1 MKKMLLTLCCFISI
15 QSYATTWTVNVDD
28 FQFSP
33 ATLNVTVGDVI
44 HFVWVSGTHT
54 TTSVSVP
61 VGANSWNSPI
71 DLSNHTFDVSVTTA
85 GTYSYQC
92 NFHAFL
98 GMTATFTASGA
109 LPVTFSTF
117 NIITKNNSP
126 QLSWS
131 TTAEINADYFSIRRS
146 FDGKNFK
153 EVGTLPANGTSSFVK
168 QYSFTDDKLPSSVTY
183 AYYELATIDKDG
195 GVQLSP
201 IKMYKNNLAVPR
213 LIISLSPNPVGSMGH
228 LTLQYNSDSRGI
240 MKATLIDMQ
249 GKTILETTLSSE
261 PGINNGHIHL
271 MGLPPGIY
279 TLHFVLNGMS
289 ESYRLVKD

>member
-1 MKKMLLTLCCFISI
+1 MKKMLLALYCFITI
-15 QSYATTWTVNVDD
+15 NSYATTWNVNVDD

-44 HFVWVSGTHT
+44 HFVWISGTHT

-61 VGANSWNSPI
+61 AGANTWNSPI
-71 DLSNHTFDVSVTTA
+71 NAGNTSFDVSVTEA
-85 GTYSYQC
+85 GAYSYQC
-92 NFHAFL
+92 NFHASI

-109 LPVTFSTF
+109 LPVTLSAF

-131 TTAEINADYFSIRRS
+131 TATEINADHFSIRRS

-153 EVGTLPANGTSSFVK
+153 EVGTLPANGTSSLVK
-168 QYSFTDDKLPSSVTY
+168 QYSFTDDELPSSVTY

-195 GVQLSP
+195 AMQLSP
-201 IKMYKNNLAVPR
+201 IKMYKNNSAAPR

-228 LTLQYNSDSRGI
+228 VTFLYNSDSRGI

-249 GKTILETTLSSE
+249 GKIILETTLSSE

-271 MGLPPGIY
+271 MGLPRGIY
-279 TLHFVLNGMS
+279 TLHFTLNGTS

>member
-1 MKKMLLTLCCFISI
+1 MKKMLLTLCCFITI
-15 QSYATTWTVNVDD
+15 HSYATTWTVNVDN

-33 ATLNVTVGDVI
+33 ATLNITVGDIV
-44 HFVWVSGTHT
+44 HFVWVGGTHT

-61 VGANSWNSPI
+61 LGAASWNSPI
-71 DLSNHTFDVSVTTA
+71 DVSNTSFDVSVTTA

-109 LPVTFSTF
+109 LPVTLSAF
-117 NIITKNNSP
+117 NISTKNNNP

-131 TTAEINADYFSIRRS
+131 TAIEINADHFSIRRS
-146 FDGKNFK
+146 FDGINFK
-153 EVGTLPANGTSSFVK
+153 EVGTVPASGTSSLTR
-168 QYSFTDDKLPSSVTY
+168 QYSFADNKLPSSVTY
-183 AYYELATIDKDG
+183 VYYDLATVDKDG
-195 GVQLSP
+195 VVQLSP
-201 IKMYKNNLAVPR
+201 IKMYKNSLAVPR

-228 LTLQYNSDSRGI
+228 VTLQYNSDSRGI
-240 MKATLIDMQ
+240 MKATLVDMQ
-249 GKTILETTLSSE
+249 GKTILETNLSSE

-271 MGLPPGIY
+271 MGLTPGIY
-279 TLHFVLNGMS
+279 TLHFSLNGMS

>member
-1 MKKMLLTLCCFISI
+1 MKKMLLVLCCFTAIR
-15 QSYATTWTVNVDD
+15 SYATTDTVRVDD

-54 TTSVSVP
+54 TTSVSIP
-61 VGANSWNSPI
+61 VGASSWNSPI
-71 DLSNHTFDVSVTTA
+71 DVSNTSFDVSVTTA

-98 GMTATFTASGA
+98 GMTATFTASGT
-109 LPVTFSTF
+109 LPITLSAF
-117 NIITKNNSP
+117 NIITKNNIP

-131 TTAEINADYFSIRRS
+131 TATEVNADHFSIRRS
-146 FDGKNFK
+146 FDGTNFK
-153 EVGTLPANGTSSFVK
+153 EVGTILASGTSSPTR
-168 QYSFTDDKLPSSVTY
+168 QYSFTDNKLPSSVTY
-183 AYYELATIDKDG
+183 VYYELATIDKDG
-195 GVQLSP
+195 QVELSP

-228 LTLQYNSDSRGI
+228 VTLQYNSESRGI

-271 MGLPPGIY
+271 MGLTPGIY
-279 TLHFVLNGMS
+279 TLHFTLNGMS

>member
-1 MKKMLLTLCCFISI
+1 MLLTLCCFINI

-54 TTSVSVP
+54 TTSVSIP
-61 VGANSWNSPI
+61 TGASSWNSPI
-71 DLSNHTFDVSVTTA
+71 NAGTTSFDVSVTKA

-92 NFHAFL
+92 NFHASF
-98 GMTATFTASGA
+98 GMIASFTASGA
-109 LPVTFSTF
+109 LPVTLSAF

-131 TTAEINADYFSIRRS
+131 TATEINADHFSIRRS
-146 FDGKNFK
+146 FDGTNFK
-153 EVGTLPANGTSSFVK
+153 EVGTLPANGTSSSTK
-168 QYSFTDDKLPSSVTY
+168 QYSFIDDKLPSSVTY

-195 GVQLSP
+195 QAELSP

-213 LIISLSPNPVGSMGH
+213 LIISLSPNPVSSMGH
-228 LTLQYNSDSRGI
+228 VTLQYNADSRGI

-249 GKTILETTLSSE
+249 GKIILETTLSSE

-271 MGLPPGIY
+271 MGLTPGIY
-279 TLHFVLNGMS
+279 TLHFTLNGMS

>member
-1 MKKMLLTLCCFISI
+1 MKKMLLVLCCFTAIR
-15 QSYATTWTVNVDD
+15 SYATTDTVRVDD

-54 TTSVSVP
+54 TTSVSIP
-61 VGANSWNSPI
+61 VGASSWNSPI
-71 DLSNHTFDVSVTTA
+71 DVSNTSFDVSVTTA

-98 GMTATFTASGA
+98 GMTATFTASGT
-109 LPVTFSTF
+109 LPITLSAF
-117 NIITKNNSP
+117 NIITKNNIP

-131 TTAEINADYFSIRRS
+131 TATEVNADHFSIRRS
-146 FDGKNFK
+146 FDGTNFK
-153 EVGTLPANGTSSFVK
+153 EVGTILASGTSSPTR
-168 QYSFTDDKLPSSVTY
+168 QYSFTDNKLPSSVTY
-183 AYYELATIDKDG
+183 VYYELATIDKDG
-195 GVQLSP
+195 QVELSP

-228 LTLQYNSDSRGI
+228 VTLQYNSESRGI

-261 PGINNGHIHL
+261 PGINFILHL
-271 MGLPPGIY
+271 M
-279 TLHFVLNGMS
+279 V
-289 ESYRLVKD
+289 

>member
-1 MKKMLLTLCCFISI
+1 MKKMLLVLCCFTAIR
-15 QSYATTWTVNVDD
+15 SYATADTVRVDD

-61 VGANSWNSPI
+61 PGANSWNSPI
-71 DLSNHTFDVSVTTA
+71 DVSNHTFDVSVTTA

-109 LPVTFSTF
+109 LPVNLSAFS
-117 NIITKNNSP
+117 IITKNNSP

-131 TTAEINADYFSIRRS
+131 TATEINADHFSIRGS

-153 EVGTLPANGTSSFVK
+153 EVGTLPANGTSSLAK
-168 QYSFTDDKLPSSVTY
+168 QYSFTDD
-183 AYYELATIDKDG
+183 
-195 GVQLSP
+195 Q
-201 IKMYKNNLAVPR
+201 
-213 LIISLSPNPVGSMGH
+213 
-228 LTLQYNSDSRGI
+228 
-240 MKATLIDMQ
+240 
-249 GKTILETTLSSE
+249 
-261 PGINNGHIHL
+261 
-271 MGLPPGIY
+271 
-279 TLHFVLNGMS
+279 
-289 ESYRLVKD
+289 